1 MAARRASFENLG
13 WKTPLTR
20 PSHLLIPL
28 LFGKIFGP
36 SVS

>member
-1 MAARRASFENLG
+1 MATHRAELENLG

-20 PSHLLIPL
+20 RSHLLIPL